1 MFPTH
6 IVGGLL
12 LWVPVE
18 VDHLAVVP
26 APVPLL
32 DVRQVEAGRPQP
44 LLVARV
50 HLGNAAV
57 VGGRVQ
63 EVCRAVGGVIVIPGQ

>member
-6 IVGGLL
+6 IVCGLL

-32 DVRQVEAGRPQP
+32 DVGQVEACRPQP
-44 LLVARV
+44 LFVARV
-50 HLGNAAV
+50 NLFLKKN
-57 VGGRVQ
+57 
-63 EVCRAVGGVIVIPGQ
+63 